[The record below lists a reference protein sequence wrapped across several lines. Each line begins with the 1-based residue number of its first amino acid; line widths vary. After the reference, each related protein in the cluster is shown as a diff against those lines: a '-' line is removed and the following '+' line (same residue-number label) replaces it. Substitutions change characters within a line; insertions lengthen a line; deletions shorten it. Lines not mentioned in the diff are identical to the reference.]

1 MSLSGNPWT
10 CRCDDLTK
18 RLHTFVMTNGHIL
31 KDLNQITC
39 SGSNQPLNK
48 WNPIDF
54 CSTTSNQHLIVV
66 IIILGSLGVLF
77 GLLVIMYYK
86 YQHQIKVWLFA
97 HGILLCWV
105 SEEDIDQDKVYDAF
119 VSYAEGDYGFVVHTL
134 LPELEKSFKICH
146 HARDFIGGEWI
157 ADQIYQKVHQSRRTI
172 IVLTEEFLNSIY
184 GIHEFRTAHAQSIA
198 DNRARV
204 IILIYGDMPPQEA
217 LSMYVQLCPQTPQY
231 KVTVSVRAP
240 KHHNTNLTVT
250 MYVHPN
256 TTVQSKQC
264 LCTHSKNT
272 NAQNNNTQYNNNA
285 RNNNIFNNA
294 QNTNYNNAQNNNYNI
309 DQPDR
314 FLRPGTH
321 VDATSG

>member
-1 MSLSGNPWT
+1 MYTFL
-10 CRCDDLTK
+10 LTK
-18 RLHTFVMTNGHIL
+18 EHIL
-31 KDLNQITC
+31 KDLKQITC
-39 SGSNQPLNK
+39 NGSTQPLNTIRK
-48 WNPIDF
+48 TNF
-54 CSTTSNQHLIVV
+54 CSTSTVNQHLMVG
-66 IIILGSLGVLF
+66 IIILGSLGILF

-86 YQHQIKVWLFA
+86 YQNEIKVWLFT
-97 HGILLCWV
+97 HEMLWLFKLCWV
-105 SEEDIDQDKVYDAF
+105 TQEDIDSDKVYDAF
-119 VSYAEGDYGFVVHTL
+119 LSYTEQDYGFVVHTL